1 MHPVVLD
8 VLAVQA
14 ALITEILLKLLVH
27 IVSDGLPTRGGR
39 REKEAS
45 LVLRAACQ
53 VVALGG
59 RDPVPHHSEL
69 FTASPK
75 PGVSTMVSFNLTPF
89 SSMST
94 VCFRISTVWLMRSA
108 EGGEGVFAGHR
119 HLFSGQQGRPV
130 LTHPGALASV
140 CLTVYS
146 GPLLIP
152 SQGPLPQAECG
163 CPLRFLRVG
172 EGEWISDFMKTTH
185 PQHSAVSGPYTGR
198 SERGYGQGWT
208 SPGRTH
214 LAIGTVKELD

>member
-1 MHPVVLD
+1 MSKRGDEVQAAVHPVVLD

-39 REKEAS
+39 REKEAR
-45 LVLRAACQ
+45 LALRAACQ

-119 HLFSGQQGRPV
+119 QGCPV

-146 GPLLIP
+146 GPLLLTP

-163 CPLRFLRVG
+163 CPLRFLG
-172 EGEWISDFMKTTH
+172 G
-185 PQHSAVSGPYTGR
+185 G
-198 SERGYGQGWT
+198 
-208 SPGRTH
+208 
-214 LAIGTVKELD
+214 

>member
-1 MHPVVLD
+1 MG
-8 VLAVQA
+8 A
-14 ALITEILLKLLVH
+14 
-27 IVSDGLPTRGGR
+27 GG
-39 REKEAS
+39 
-45 LVLRAACQ
+45 
-53 VVALGG
+53 
-59 RDPVPHHSEL
+59 PVPHHSEL

-108 EGGEGVFAGHR
+108 EAREGVFAGYR
-119 HLFSGQQGRPV
+119 HLFSGQQGALSLPTLVPWLQSLSECILRATPP
-130 LTHPGALASV
+130 HPQSGVLASGRV
-140 CLTVYS
+140 WVPS
-146 GPLLIP
+146 EV
-152 SQGPLPQAECG
+152 SQGRGQ
-163 CPLRFLRVG
+163 
-172 EGEWISDFMKTTH
+172 WIGDFMKATH